1 VFQSY
6 SNAIMLSADLVTFFY
21 REIKDK
27 ERPQDRLRSF
37 IQYTQD
43 IIAGTFIGETASDEK
58 ELLTREFSTWTLILN
73 LLETELIDT
82 SETQSS
88 SQFLKLESTVRFNR
102 DLLISVKLMTWLEQ
116 VKMVH
121 LSDRH
126 VADWTRSVV
135 SMSQRV
141 VRQSQELDPD
151 AAYRGPRD
159 IDGED
164 AAAERDMVKF
174 GFEYVRAGR
183 LREAQVMFADCGQP
197 WRAASIGGLLPF
209 FDFSQRFRLPLDPQ
223 IPSFMKSAEYS
234 ESIEAFQQRID
245 EDFTG
250 IMGNSHLR
258 LYLISMWQLAE
269 SQKFDQREDS
279 AYERALYGSLCG
291 HYEALSTVC
300 KDRFYDHFWAL
311 VRTAVFIGLDEMI
324 PEDDLEPSE
333 GELGAIRYPPAWP
346 RSFEGIARKLHSC
359 HPTDTKE
366 PFVSFQLSYITST
379 VLEDWNSSIDSL
391 VALYEHYSAHTSPGI
406 VIHLA
411 RFCTHAAIILL
422 NAKVLDMDRKAKVDN
437 MILTYIRLILGT
449 RNCDIE
455 LVSHYIR
462 YIRNPNLGVLRELVG
477 VFVEEIKPE
486 QGGELLQR
494 ELSRYYATY
503 LTSVLADLILSD
515 VSKLKTAFD
524 HRNALQKMT
533 EMERGAYRIRNLMA
547 MFPPKPSSEAELDT
561 ILQAARET
569 VLTGLVDTGEII
581 LQSVSQLTD
590 DRQVYWLF
598 SVIKAVQLYRRF
610 LEVLRGKPAI
620 EELSSGYDPRAVI
633 HRGIVGQIYQRY
645 QDWPASLQRQG
656 EQTGAVLVELIQGCE
671 GVRELVAETVFQRY
685 EELWV
690 QIFKEWLTEV
700 RNAMVQHR

>member
-1 VFQSY
+1 
-6 SNAIMLSADLVTFFY
+6 MLSTDLVTFFY

-27 ERPQDRLRSF
+27 ERPEDRLRSF

-43 IIAGTFIGETASDEK
+43 VISGTFIGDTASVEK
-58 ELLTREFSTWTLILN
+58 EILTHEFSTWTLILN

-88 SQFLKLESTVRFNR
+88 SQFLKLESSIRFNR

-116 VKMVH
+116 IKMVH

-126 VADWTRSVV
+126 VVNWTRSVV

-141 VRQSQELDPD
+141 VKQSQELDPD
-151 AAYRGPRD
+151 AAYRGLRD
-159 IDGED
+159 IDGDD
-164 AAAERDMVKF
+164 AVAEKDMVKYA
-174 GFEYVRAGR
+174 FEYVRAGR
-183 LREAQVMFADCGQP
+183 LREAQIMFADCGQP

-209 FDFSQRFRLPLDPQ
+209 FDFSQRFRLPQDPQ
-223 IPSFMKSAEYS
+223 LPSFMKSAEYS
-234 ESIEAFQQRID
+234 ESTDAFQQRID
-245 EDFTG
+245 DDFTG
-250 IMGNSHLR
+250 IMGNSHIR
-258 LYLISMWQLAE
+258 LYLIAMWQLAE
-269 SQKFDQREDS
+269 AQKFDKREDS
-279 AYERALYGSLCG
+279 TYERALYGSLCG
-291 HYEALSTVC
+291 HYEAMSTVC
-300 KDRFYDHFWAL
+300 KEQFYDHFWAL
-311 VRTAVFIGLDEMI
+311 MRTAVFIGLDEMI

-333 GELGAIRYPPAWP
+333 GELGAILYPASWP

-359 HPTDTKE
+359 HPTDTKN
-366 PFVSFQLSYITST
+366 PFISFQLAFITST

-391 VALYEHYSAHTSPGI
+391 VALYEHYSASPSPGI

-411 RFCTHAAIILL
+411 RFCTHVAIILL
-422 NAKVLDMDRKAKVDN
+422 NIRTLDIERKGKVDN
-437 MILTYIRLILGT
+437 LILTYIRLILGT

-462 YIRNPNLGVLRELVG
+462 YIRNPNIAVLRELVG

-486 QGGELLQR
+486 QGGEMLQR
-494 ELSRYYATY
+494 ELSRYYSTY
-503 LTSVLADLILSD
+503 LTSVLADIIVSD
-515 VSKLKTAFD
+515 VSRLKTAFD
-524 HRNALQKMT
+524 HHTALQKIA

-547 MFPPKPSSEAELDT
+547 MFPPKPNSEAELNT
-561 ILQAARET
+561 ILQAAREAI
-569 VLTGLVDTGEII
+569 LTGLIDTGEII
-581 LQSVSQLTD
+581 LHSVAQHSD
-590 DRQVYWLF
+590 DRQVDWLY

-610 LEVLRGKPAI
+610 IEVLRGKPAI
-620 EELSSGYDPRAVI
+620 EEISSGYDPRAVI

-656 EQTGAVLVELIQGCE
+656 EQTGATLLELIQGSE
-671 GVRELVAETVFQRY
+671 GVRDLVLDSIYQAY
-685 EELWV
+685 EEIWV